1 MQIIISLSLVLY
13 SLATF
18 NPIMMPLALLMLGV
32 CSISKLNKISLVRLL
47 FFVVA
52 LAYPIIF
59 NSFYSI
65 ENIYINS
72 VAKYIMFLFYVF
84 LFVQWAKSEDKDKIE
99 IAFKHLL
106 FIHLVFF
113 YIQVVAYFATGEFI
127 EFSKYVRAK
136 DAVVLY
142 ESKALAD
149 SFISARF
156 TGLFTEPSY
165 YSMIVLPISSIFLI
179 LNKHKLLSVFGI
191 ISVGLSLSIA
201 AILIMALMIGIYI
214 FLSKGNKILKVLC
227 IVAAIFLTPIF
238 YGFYDARI
246 NAEADYDAIAS
257 RSYVFTE
264 LQIRNTYLNMVG
276 EGVFID
282 ESQPLGIVGLT
293 GAEIRDSSFYIYLL
307 YSVGL
312 FGFLTFFALMF
323 YLFGFKSMVYL
334 MPLLLFKYHLLTTMF
349 FMTLFLFYFYKEEIS
364 HFAEVRECEI

>member
-1 MQIIISLSLVLY
+1 MQIAVSLSLILY

-18 NPIMMPLALLMLGV
+18 NPIMMPLALCMLLACCV
-32 CSISKLNKISLVRLL
+32 TKLKELSPAHLLV
-47 FFVVA
+47 FFVT
-52 LAYPIIF
+52 LIFPILF
-59 NSFYSI
+59 NVLFSI
-65 ENIYINS
+65 EHIYINS
-72 VAKYIMFLFYVF
+72 VVKYVMFVLYVF
-84 LFVQWAKSEDKDKIE
+84 LMLQLSRYDHEVVEKAFV
-99 IAFKHLL
+99 HCLL
-106 FIHLVFF
+106 LHLVFF

-142 ESKALAD
+142 ESKALMD

-165 YSMIVLPISSIFLI
+165 YSMVALPISAIFLI

-201 AILIMALMIGIYI
+201 AIIIMALMIGIYI
-214 FLSKGNKILKVLC
+214 VLSKGNKYLKVLC
-227 IVAAIFLTPIF
+227 VVAAILLTPVF

-257 RSYVFTE
+257 RSHVFTE
-264 LQIRNTYLNMVG
+264 FQVRNAYLNMVG

-282 ESQPLGIVGLT
+282 EAKPLGIVGLT

-334 MPLLLFKYHLLTTMF
+334 MPLLLFKYHLLSTMF
-349 FMTLFLFYFYKEEIS
+349 FMTLFLFYFYKEEVS